1 MIVYTFFLLNPES
14 NNTLV
19 KLIISENMFRL
30 YIRQFQSITWRNNN
44 NQFYS
49 VALNRNNFCTTPV
62 SDEDSKGEKTEPK
75 VGINVSE
82 LLETGDSSKKILAAK
97 ACDAIISMAQ
107 LKRDS
112 SIIEADYKNDARF
125 LNLIKTLESHHVNK
139 VETLSIISSLK
150 VKSKSRI
157 TTRTRTRIGF
167 SF

>member
-1 MIVYTFFLLNPES
+1 MIHMIVYTFFIDPES
-14 NNTLV
+14 HNTLV
-19 KLIISENMFRL
+19 QLIISENMFRL
-30 YIRQFQSITWRNNN
+30 YIRQFQSITWRNN

-112 SIIEADYKNDARF
+112 SIIEVDYKNDARF

-157 TTRTRTRIGF
+157 TTRIRIGF